1 MANPNIAELTVTSAL
16 YNRTKKMADN
26 VTLMNALLYRLKEKG
41 KVKPV
46 SGGRQIMQ
54 ELEYAENGTVT
65 RFSGYDEVDISPS
78 DVFTAAVFDYKQYAV
93 AVSISRLEQLQN
105 AGKEQMID
113 LLEARIQNAE
123 RSLLNTIAV
132 DCYSA
137 GTASNSKQ
145 IGGLQLLVPD
155 DPTTGSP
162 GGINRATWTFW
173 RSYVYDFSVAGVT
186 PSSTTIQTSMNTAYM
201 NVTRG
206 KDHPDLMVADNTYYG
221 YFLGSLQN
229 IQRMT
234 NPKLAEL
241 GFENTK
247 FLGADVIFDGGIGGG
262 CPANHVYL
270 LNTDYIHLRP
280 HRDENFVVSDDRFS
294 TNQLAM
300 IKLISW
306 AGNMTLSNGS
316 LQGVMIA

>member
-16 YNRTKKMADN
+16 YNRTRKMADN
-26 VTLMNALLYRLKEKG
+26 VTLHNALLSRLKEKG

-54 ELEYAENGTVT
+54 ELEYDENGTVT
-65 RFSGYDEVDISPS
+65 RLSGYDEVDISPS

-132 DCYSA
+132 DCYSD
-137 GTASNSKQ
+137 GTASGSKQ

-155 DPTTGSP
+155 DPTTGTV
-162 GGINRATWTFW
+162 GGINRATWSFW
-173 RSYVYDFSVAGVT
+173 RPYLWDFSVQSVT
-186 PSSTTIQTSMNTAYM
+186 ASATTIQASMNTTYM

-206 KDHPDLMVADNTYYG
+206 KDHPDLIVMDNVYYG
-221 YFLGSLQN
+221 FFLASMQN
-229 IQRMT
+229 IQRVT
-234 NPKLAEL
+234 NPKLSEL

-262 CPANHVYL
+262 CPASHAYM

-280 HRDENFVVSDDRFS
+280 HRDENFVVSNDRFS

-306 AGNMTLSNGS
+306 AGNMTISNSS
-316 LQGVMIA
+316 LQAIMHA